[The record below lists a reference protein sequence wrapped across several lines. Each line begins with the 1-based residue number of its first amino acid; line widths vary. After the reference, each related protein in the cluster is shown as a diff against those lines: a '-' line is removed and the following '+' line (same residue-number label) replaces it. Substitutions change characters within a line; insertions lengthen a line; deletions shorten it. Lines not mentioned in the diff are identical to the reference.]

1 MKKTIKN
8 LAGVLVIALI
18 ALSVTT
24 VNAQN
29 KAVKVDKSTVIWKGY
44 KVTGSH
50 DGTINLKS
58 GSLNFNNGKLTGG
71 EFVMDMTS
79 IIVTDLEGN
88 YKTKLE
94 NHLKNDDFFGVEE
107 NPTAKLVFK
116 SVKPAGDNVYKVT
129 GDLTIK
135 GITNAISF
143 DFSVNGN
150 KGKAAL
156 KIDRAKFNVKYGSS
170 SFFDNLQDKAIY
182 DEFDLT
188 AELEF

>member
-29 KAVKVDKSTVIWKGY
+29 KAVKVDKSTVVWKGY

-50 DGTINLKS
+50 DGTIKLKS

>member
-29 KAVKVDKSTVIWKGY
+29 KAVKVDKSTVVWKGY

-50 DGTINLKS
+50 DGTIKLKS

-116 SVKPAGDNVYKVT
+116 SVKSAGDNVYKVT

>member
-24 VNAQN
+24 VNAQS
-29 KAVKVDKSTVIWKGY
+29 KTVKVDKSTVIWKGY

>member
-8 LAGVLVIALI
+8 LVGVFAIAI
-18 ALSVTT
+18 FALSFTS
-24 VNAQN
+24 VNGQN
-29 KAVKVDKSTVIWKGY
+29 KAIKIDQSKVIWKGY

-50 DGTINLKS
+50 DGTITLKS
-58 GSLNFNNGKLTGG
+58 GTVDFKDGKLVGG

-94 NHLKNDDFFGVEE
+94 NHLKDDDFFGVEA
-107 NPTAKLVFK
+107 NPTAKLIFK
-116 SVKPAGDNVYKVT
+116 SVKAAGKNLYKVT

-143 DFSVNGN
+143 DFSVNGDKAN
-150 KGKAAL
+150 AAL
-156 KIDRAKFNVKYGSS
+156 KIDRAKFNVKYGST

-188 AELEF
+188 AELVF